1 MTDETLEK
9 KLRET
14 RRKPK
19 RFYKAAAAGQ
29 TAEGW
34 TVLLDGR
41 TLRSPMKQPVILPN
55 AALAEAL
62 AEEWESQSE
71 EIDAATMPLT
81 ALACTALDR
90 AGPQRRDLEAQ
101 LLAYGGNDLLCYWA
115 EHPETLIERQR
126 TLWKPLLDWC
136 KGRYGAEL
144 KVVAGVLPCEQ
155 PPQSREAL
163 ARAVA
168 DLDPFRLAALSTAVG
183 VSGSLV
189 IALALV
195 EGHLG
200 AEAAFEAAE
209 LDANHQIE
217 LWGEDFEA
225 SARREAIM
233 RDLRAVS
240 QFLHL
245 LK

>member
-9 KLRET
+9 KLREA

-19 RFYKAAAAGQ
+19 RFYKTATAGE
-29 TAEGW
+29 TPDGW
-34 TVLLDGR
+34 VVLLDGR
-41 TLRSPMKQPVILPN
+41 ALRSPMKQPVILPS

-62 AEEWESQSE
+62 AEEWDAQSE
-71 EIDAATMPLT
+71 EIDAAAMPLT

-115 EHPETLIERQR
+115 EHPENLIERQR
-126 TLWKPLLDWC
+126 AVWQPVLDWC
-136 KGRYGAEL
+136 KDRYGAEMN
-144 KVVAGVLPCEQ
+144 VVAGILPCEQ
-155 PPQSREAL
+155 PPESREAL

-168 DLDPFRLAALSTAVG
+168 DLDAFRLAALSTAVG
-183 VSGSLV
+183 VSGSLL

-195 EGHLG
+195 EGHLD

-209 LDANHQIE
+209 LDASHQIE

-225 SARREAIM
+225 SVRREAVM
-233 RDLRAVS
+233 RDLRAVA